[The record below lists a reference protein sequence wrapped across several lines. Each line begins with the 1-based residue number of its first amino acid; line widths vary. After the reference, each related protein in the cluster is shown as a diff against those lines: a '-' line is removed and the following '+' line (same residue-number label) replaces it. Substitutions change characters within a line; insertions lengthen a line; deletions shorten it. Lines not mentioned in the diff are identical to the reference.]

1 MVKNKIILS
10 LFFLGLIVLIMGATS
25 CKNSDDTSSQTSDSS
40 VTEAGTVT
48 DSNAV
53 VDSNDSGGA
62 DNKKPDPPS
71 VAEIIFSVMGGLGIF
86 LLGMKNMS
94 EGMQAVAGD
103 KIRTL
108 INKVT
113 NNRFVACGVGTSV
126 TMLIQSSS
134 VTTVLTVGM
143 VNAGLMTLTQA
154 IGVILGANIGTTI
167 TGWILVLKV
176 SKYGLPLLG
185 IAAFFYLFSKRDKVR
200 YLAGFF
206 LGLGMVF
213 FGLEL
218 MKNGF
223 APLRHMPQ
231 FEAWFARYQIQ
242 NPSDYFGV
250 LRCCLIG
257 AVLTAIV
264 QSSSATLGITIG
276 LAMTGVINFY
286 TAAALVLG
294 ENIGTTITALLASLG
309 ASTNAKRAA
318 YAHTIIN
325 VLGVIWITSIFALY
339 MKGIEWF
346 VGDVHRQTF
355 DTNGEKIYPNAAEAI
370 AATHTGFNVINAMF
384 FLPLVSLLAKLLCK
398 IVPDKKHPEIP
409 HLTFLDV
416 RMFDTPAIGI
426 EQSQKEIQRMSEK
439 TLAMFKPLRKILET
453 QQSDKEIEKMIFQS
467 ERDLDIVQK
476 EIVEFLSNIMA
487 GNIAHD
493 VIDQGR
499 RQLRISDELES
510 ISDYITSILKL
521 NLKLRN
527 TEQVMSDQGRK
538 DIVDLHDIVAEYLEM
553 INQAIQQENRNI
565 LKTAGPRGQ
574 AITHTVKEYR
584 NKHIA
589 RVGTG
594 TTTPLKSLIYTD
606 MLTAYRRIRDHALN
620 IAEVLAGE
628 K

>member
-1 MVKNKIILS
+1 MQT
-10 LFFLGLIVLIMGATS
+10 IMLAEIESG
-25 CKNSDDTSSQTSDSS
+25 Q
-40 VTEAGTVT
+40 
-48 DSNAV
+48 V
-53 VDSNDSGGA
+53 V
-62 DNKKPDPPS
+62 
-71 VAEIIFSVMGGLGIF
+71 EIIFSVVGGLGIF

-134 VTTVLTVGM
+134 VTTVMTVGM
-143 VNAGLMTLTQA
+143 VNAGIMTLTQA

-176 SKYGLPLLG
+176 GKYGLPLLG

-223 APLRHMPQ
+223 APLRDMPE
-231 FEAWFARYQIQ
+231 FEAWFFRYQIV
-242 NPSDYFGV
+242 NPTDYLGV
-250 LRCCLIG
+250 IRCCLIG

-318 YAHTIIN
+318 YAHMIIN

-346 VGDVHRQTF
+346 IGGVIGLDINLAAVGADGK
-355 DTNGEKIYPNAAEAI
+355 TNYPNIGGAI
-370 AATHTGFNVINAMF
+370 AATHTGFNVVNALL
-384 FLPLVSLLAKLLCK
+384 FLPLVTVLGKLLCR
-398 IVPDKKHPEIP
+398 IVPDKKHVEIP
-409 HLTFLDV
+409 RLTFLDV
-416 RMFDTPAIGI
+416 RMLDTPAIGI

-439 TLAMFKPLRKILET
+439 TLAMFKPLRTILET
-453 QQSDKEIEKMIFQS
+453 QKPDKEAEKMVFQS
-467 ERDLDIVQK
+467 ESNLDIVQK

-487 GNIAHD
+487 GNITHD

-499 RQLRISDELES
+499 QQLRISDELES
-510 ISDYITSILKL
+510 ISDYATSILKL
-521 NLKLRN
+521 NLKMRD
-527 TEQVMSDQGRK
+527 TEQVMSEEGRQ
-538 DIVDLHDIVAEYLEM
+538 DIIDLHDIVADYLD
-553 INQAIQQENRNI
+553 IIDRAIQQKNRDI
-565 LKTAGPRGQ
+565 LITAGPRGQ

-584 NKHIA
+584 TKHLS

-606 MLTAYRRIRDHALN
+606 MLTAYRRIRDHAYN
-620 IAEVLAGE
+620 IAEALAGE